1 VLWQGGNTTYLV
13 LYVDDIILSASSLA
27 LLQDLK
33 ARLKSEFAIK
43 DLGPLHF
50 FLGVDVHRR

>member
-1 VLWQGGNTTYLV
+1 MLWQGGNTTYLV

-33 ARLKSEFAIK
+33 ARLKSEFTIK

-50 FLGVDVHRR
+50 FLGVDVHRL